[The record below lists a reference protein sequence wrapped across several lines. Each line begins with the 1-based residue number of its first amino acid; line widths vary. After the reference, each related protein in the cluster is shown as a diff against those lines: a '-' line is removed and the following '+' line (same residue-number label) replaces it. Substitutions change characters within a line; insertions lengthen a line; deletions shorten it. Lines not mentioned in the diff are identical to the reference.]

1 MILCTLILTL
11 YNNTQVQ
18 IPRESEKVIKRLNKI
33 CYFSARSNPTIVLC
47 LDSDC
52 CARAG
57 DVGLEVGGIGNG
69 EDGKAVGS
77 ALLHALLDKV
87 KLVPWLPC

>member
-1 MILCTLILTL
+1 M
-11 YNNTQVQ
+11 
-18 IPRESEKVIKRLNKI
+18 
-33 CYFSARSNPTIVLC
+33 YFSAIFNPTIEFVSSLC

-52 CARAG
+52 GARAG

-69 EDGKAVGS
+69 EDGVAVCL

-87 KLVPWLPC
+87 KLVP